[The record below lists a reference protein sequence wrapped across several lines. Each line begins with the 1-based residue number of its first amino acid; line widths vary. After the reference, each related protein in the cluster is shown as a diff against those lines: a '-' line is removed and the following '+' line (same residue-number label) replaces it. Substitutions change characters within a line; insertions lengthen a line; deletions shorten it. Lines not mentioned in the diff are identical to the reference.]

1 MVLKWLGLLVI
12 LKKKFVY
19 GSLKKHLKTEPIS
32 KKHRHVPTEL
42 TWLWRRVSSLHV
54 SYQIDFVLGI
64 RPSFVPPV
72 QAEADQAQQD
82 QCDHAT

>member
-1 MVLKWLGLLVI
+1 MVLKWLGL
-12 LKKKFVY
+12 FVY
-19 GSLKKHLKTEPIS
+19 KRMFADTSLKKHLKTEPIS

-54 SYQIDFVLGI
+54 SDQIDFILGI